1 MSSSKPLKGLSAVVT
16 GGAKGIGL
24 AIARRLAQEGADLI
38 ILGRDAAALDA
49 AADALHCSQVVADVT
64 DMLALERSFALIGHF
79 DILIN
84 NAGAALSKPFGQ
96 QTPDDWNA
104 MLALNLTAAFHT
116 SRLALPGMLARH
128 WGRIVNI
135 ASTAGL
141 KGYAYTTAYCAAK
154 HGLIGLTRSL
164 ALETAKTGVTVNAVC
179 PGFTDTD
186 LVTRAVDL
194 IETKTGR
201 TPEQTRAHFAGYS
214 PQDRLIQPE
223 EVADAVAYL
232 CRREAAAMT
241 GQSLVVA
248 GGEVM

>member
-1 MSSSKPLKGLSAVVT
+1 MSSKPLKGLSAVVT

-24 AIARRLAQEGADLI
+24 AIARRLAAEGADLI

-49 AADALHCSQVVADVT
+49 AADTLGCSQIVADVT
-64 DMLALERSFALIGHF
+64 DPVELERSFALIGHF
-79 DILIN
+79 DILVN
-84 NAGAALSKPFGQ
+84 NAGAALSKPFGK
-96 QTPDDWNA
+96 TGPEDWHA
-104 MLALNLTAAFHT
+104 MLALNLTAAYHT
-116 SRLALPGMLARH
+116 TRLALPGMLARR

-135 ASTAGL
+135 ASTAGV

-154 HGLIGLTRSL
+154 HGLVGLTRSL

-186 LVTRAVDL
+186 LVTRAVEV
-194 IETKTGR
+194 IQAKTGR
-201 TPEQTRAHFAGYS
+201 TAEAAKADLAHFN
-214 PQDRLIQPE
+214 PQDRLVQPT
-223 EVADAVAYL
+223 EVAEAVAFL

-241 GQSLVVA
+241 GQSLIVA

>member
-1 MSSSKPLKGLSAVVT
+1 MSSKPLKGLSAVVT

-49 AADALHCSQVVADVT
+49 VADALNCSQVVADVT
-64 DMLALERSFALIGHF
+64 DPEALERSFALIGHF

-84 NAGAALSKPFGQ
+84 NAGAALSKPFGKT
-96 QTPDDWNA
+96 TPDDWNG
-104 MLALNLTAAFHT
+104 MLALNLTAAYHT
-116 SRLALPGMLARH
+116 SRLALPGMLARR

-164 ALETAKTGVTVNAVC
+164 ALETAKSGVTVNAVC

-186 LVTRAVDL
+186 LVARAAEL

-201 TPEQTRAHFAGYS
+201 SPDETKALFANYS
-214 PQDRLIQPE
+214 PQERLIEPD

-241 GQSLVVA
+241 GQSMIVA